1 MILYN
6 HLSYTQ
12 YRGEKYIINIFKI
25 DHGNYQNAFLFNAI
39 YSALIFAVLFVV
51 NDIIDDYIL
60 DKMKKQYGYK
70 LLIHGTITF
79 FFTYILVLSMWYLF
93 GWG

>member
-1 MILYN
+1 M
-6 HLSYTQ
+6 
-12 YRGEKYIINIFKI
+12 KPIFKM
-25 DHGNYQNAFLFNAI
+25 DHVNYQNAFLFNAI

-79 FFTYILVLSMWYLF
+79 FFYLF
-93 GWG
+93 ISIIYVVFVWLG

>member
-1 MILYN
+1 M
-6 HLSYTQ
+6 
-12 YRGEKYIINIFKI
+12 KPIFKI
-25 DHGNYQNAFLFNAI
+25 DHENYQNAFLFNAI
-39 YSALIFAVLFVV
+39 YSALLFAVLFIV

-79 FFTYILVLSMWYLF
+79 FVTYLLVLSMWYLF
-93 GWG
+93 GWGKTFFG